1 MTAVNLLEQLVAASG
16 DGMLAVDR
24 SLRFLF
30 VNTALEKM
38 WGLKAADV
46 VGQPVLELFPFLR
59 ESGEDELLA
68 RALRG
73 EECAAHDRRYLVR
86 ATGRHGCFE
95 ARYRPLREGS
105 EVVGALGIVR
115 DVTAERD
122 AEEHMR
128 ETEARFR
135 HMADA
140 APVLLW
146 MADADG
152 LCTFFNETWLRF
164 TGRTLDQEWGVG
176 WAEGV
181 HFEDFQRCMDTY
193 LEAFNQRRVFEMEYR
208 LRRADG
214 EMRWVL
220 DRGVPRYRL
229 DGTFAGYIG
238 SCVDITSHR
247 AAEAELEQAVR
258 LRDEFLS
265 VASHELKTPLTSL
278 QLQIEGLDRLLVRR
292 PERVDAE
299 RLTNTVKAVG
309 GQARRMAELV
319 NALLDVSRITAGR
332 LEFEASE
339 VDLTELARQTVER
352 FKPAAST
359 AGSDLSLV
367 VDGPVRGVWDRLRL
381 EQVLG
386 NLLSNAIKYGSG
398 RPIEVEVRGEDGRAH
413 VRVTDHGIGISE
425 ADQVRLFGRFER
437 AASARNYGGLG
448 LGLWICRKTVEAMGG
463 HIRLASEPGQG
474 STFTVELPGQ

>member
-1 MTAVNLLEQLVAASG
+1 MTSLLEQLVAGSG
-16 DGMLAVDR
+16 EGMFAVDR
-24 SLRFLF
+24 SLRCLLF
-30 VNTALEKM
+30 NAALEKM
-38 WGLKAADV
+38 WGFKAADV
-46 VGQPVLELFPFLR
+46 IGQPVLELFPFLR
-59 ESGEDELLA
+59 ETGEDELLA

-73 EECAAHDRRYLVR
+73 EESAAYDRRYLVR
-86 ATGRHGCFE
+86 TTGRRGRFE
-95 ARYRPLREGS
+95 ARYRPLREGQ
-105 EVVGALGIVR
+105 EIVGALGIVC

-122 AEEHMR
+122 AEDHMR

-220 DRGVPRYRL
+220 DRGVPRYRP

-238 SCVDITSHR
+238 SCADITAHR
-247 AAEAELEQAVR
+247 SAEAELQQAVR

-265 VASHELKTPLTSL
+265 IASHELKTPLTSL

-299 RLTNTVKAVG
+299 RLTNTVKAVA

-332 LEFEASE
+332 LEFEVSD
-339 VDLTELARQTVER
+339 VDLTDLARQTVER
-352 FKPAAST
+352 FKPSASS
-359 AGSDLSLV
+359 AGSDVALV
-367 VDGPVRGVWDRLRL
+367 LDGPVHGAWDRLRL
-381 EQVLG
+381 EQVIG

-398 RPIEVEVRGEDGRAH
+398 RPIEVEVRAGEGRAH
-413 VRVTDHGIGISE
+413 LRVTDHGIGISE
-425 ADQVRLFGRFER
+425 ADQKRLFGRFER

-463 HIRLASEPGQG
+463 EIRLASAPGQG
-474 STFTVELPGQ
+474 STFTVELPQA